1 MYNKLQIG
9 KLVKT
14 WCLVVVVFDIPVVCI
29 DLPGTANLRIQ
40 GVPQKITHF
49 LGGRSTL
56 KIGVILECQGFF
68 RIVSA

>member
-1 MYNKLQIG
+1 MQKKVAKKGKMYIKLQIG

-40 GVPQKITHF
+40 GVPQKIT
-49 LGGRSTL
+49 L
-56 KIGVILECQGFF
+56 
-68 RIVSA
+68 

>member
-1 MYNKLQIG
+1 MQKKVAKKGKMYIKLQIG

-40 GVPQKITHF
+40 GVPQKITLCFGEPYHPQNWCY
-49 LGGRSTL
+49 S
-56 KIGVILECQGFF
+56 
-68 RIVSA
+68 